1 MSHISHTQIMDKAI
15 KFWPWNHNFSLGE
28 AIIYLAVRL
37 VVGLAIFVPL
47 SNALV
52 RWRVH
57 CRPRRILL
65 QDAEDQQDV
74 LANHPSDVT
83 GYFSTLR
90 RIYVIEGFSG
100 YYKGLIPNIFGY
112 LFNLV
117 AAIVLLLVVFTGR
130 PGFRVTGEIVWM
142 SLMIV
147 LDLAIGI
154 PVQILTV
161 RATVTPYKLP
171 WTKPSVGLKMLLSP
185 IERRR
190 PWKLYFLPGIFVN
203 HLVSRLMSMFFG
215 VLSAQLAFY
224 LIGSRRLHG
233 WLEFM
238 ALRNMVFALISA
250 TFFAPWM
257 IAQARL
263 AVQRT
268 RSTNDED
275 EAVSIDTIA
284 TSVGV
289 EPYSTEDVIN
299 LRAVGEP
306 YVGVVDCFRKTVAEE
321 GRRTLFRACAYLEH
335 FQCIIKFNFASVY
348 IVPIMTVARGAT
360 LGKIDTFGYSYSA
373 WEAILYSIVTARA
386 EYLMFWPKRPP
397 GPGEVLLSVAVGF
410 LVSLIVFVPLSGVLV
425 RWRVHYNPRR
435 IELVATDTE
444 QQPEALPDR
453 TSYVTGYFSTLRKI
467 YVIEGVSGYYKG
479 LLPDTLRRV
488 FGTFM
493 NVITFSY
500 LSRQGLYTLPWENFK
515 WNDGLWLVLIVALNL
530 FIDIPL
536 QILTTRAI
544 VTPYKLPWTKP
555 RVGLKM
561 LLSPIERRRPWKLY
575 LLPGIFLNHLVA
587 KLTWMFVIGLTFSLL
602 ARPTVIQYTV
612 WWKLL
617 VLKLIFNLTL
627 ATFLSVWMVAQA
639 RLAVQRTLQTDGASE
654 DANIA
659 AVAAS
664 AGVELYSTEEVINSR
679 DAVEDPYVGLVDC
692 FKKIAA
698 EEGRR
703 TLFRAW
709 WISFIKVIPFP

>member
-321 GRRTLFRACAYLEH
+321 GRRTLFRAWWIYF
-335 FQCIIKFNFASVY
+335 FQLF
-348 IVPIMTVARGAT
+348 IVSSPSRSPISREP
-360 LGKIDTFGYSYSA
+360 S
-373 WEAILYSIVTARA
+373 A

-561 LLSPIERRRPWKLY
+561 LLSPIEP
-575 LLPGIFLNHLVA
+575 

-709 WISFIKVIPFP
+709 WISFIKVVPFP